1 MEVWLGGWVYIF
13 IYKYIRISVMSDR
26 YGGRVVLWFG
36 SELVVI
42 GSDVNPNLD
51 M

>member
-1 MEVWLGGWVYIF
+1 MGVF
-13 IYKYIRISVMSDR
+13 INKYVMSNR
-26 YGGRVVLWFG
+26 YGGKVALWFG

-42 GSDVNPNLD
+42 GSDANPNSD

>member
-1 MEVWLGGWVYIF
+1 MCGWVVGC
-13 IYKYIRISVMSDR
+13 IYKYIRISAMSDR

-42 GSDVNPNLD
+42 GSDANPNSD

>member
-1 MEVWLGGWVYIF
+1 MGSWVDGCG
-13 IYKYIRISVMSDR
+13 YKYIRISVMSNR

-42 GSDVNPNLD
+42 GSDANPNSD
-51 M
+51 V